1 VSVAVLSVLTRRWL
15 VQAARLLVA
24 MLLAVGLSASVAE
37 ATCGDYL
44 TSHDD
49 STATHQMT
57 HSGFSEPLP
66 GVPRCSGPFCSRG
79 PFEPIPVD
87 PIHLEV
93 DAGRFAQVSSP
104 HQVVALTAEDRLY
117 RLNGLPV
124 PFTIADR
131 LDRPPRLHAWI
142 A

>member
-1 VSVAVLSVLTRRWL
+1 MLSALTRRWL
-15 VQAARLLVA
+15 VQAARLPAA

-44 TSHDD
+44 ISHDD
-49 STATHQMT
+49 STATHEMSP
-57 HSGFSEPLP
+57 SGSSESLP

-79 PFEPIPVD
+79 PFEPIPAD
-87 PIHLEV
+87 PVHLEV
-93 DAGRFAQVSSP
+93 EVGRFAQLSSP
-104 HQVVALTAEDRLY
+104 RDDVALTSQDRLCHP
-117 RLNGLPV
+117 NGLPV

>member
-1 VSVAVLSVLTRRWL
+1 MLSALTRRWL
-15 VQAARLLVA
+15 VQAARLLTA
-24 MLLAVGLSASVAE
+24 MLLAIGLSASVAE

-44 TSHDD
+44 ASHDD
-49 STATHQMT
+49 STATHEMS
-57 HSGFSEPLP
+57 HSGSSESLP

-79 PFEPIPVD
+79 PLEPIPAD
-87 PIHLEV
+87 PVHLEV

-104 HQVVALTAEDRLY
+104 HEAVALTAEDRLY
-117 RLNGLPV
+117 RLNGLSV
-124 PFTIADR
+124 PLRLADR

>member
-1 VSVAVLSVLTRRWL
+1 
-15 VQAARLLVA
+15 

-44 TSHDD
+44 TSLDD
-49 STATHQMT
+49 SAATHEMS
-57 HSGFSEPLP
+57 HSGSSESLP
-66 GVPRCSGPFCSRG
+66 GVPRCTGPFCSRG
-79 PFEPIPVD
+79 PFEPIPAD

-104 HQVVALTAEDRLY
+104 DEAVALTAEDRLY

-131 LDRPPRLHAWI
+131 LDRPPRLSTRI

>member
-1 VSVAVLSVLTRRWL
+1 MLSDLFRRWL
-15 VQAARLLVA
+15 FPAARLLAA

-44 TSHDD
+44 TSLDD
-49 STATHQMT
+49 SAVAHEMT
-57 HSGFSEPLP
+57 RADAAESRP

-87 PIHLEV
+87 PVHLEV
-93 DAGRFAQVSSP
+93 DAGRFAQVLSP
-104 HQVVALTAEDRLY
+104 RDEVALTSHDRLS
-117 RLNGLPV
+117 LPGGLPV
-124 PFTIADR
+124 PFTLADR
-131 LDRPPRLHAWI
+131 LDRPPRLSTRI

>member
-1 VSVAVLSVLTRRWL
+1 MLSALTRRWL
-15 VQAARLLVA
+15 VQAARLLAA

-44 TSHDD
+44 ISHDD
-49 STATHQMT
+49 SKATHEMT
-57 HSGFSEPLP
+57 HGDSSESLP

-79 PFEPIPVD
+79 PFEPIPAD

-93 DAGRFAQVSSP
+93 DAGRFAQISSP
-104 HQVVALTAEDRLY
+104 HEAVALTSQDRLC
-117 RLNGLPV
+117 RPHGLPV

>member
-1 VSVAVLSVLTRRWL
+1 MLSALTRRWL
-15 VQAARLLVA
+15 VQAARLLAA
-24 MLLAVGLSASVAE
+24 MLLAVGLNASVAE

-44 TSHDD
+44 TSLDEAVVAHEMTPAD
-49 STATHQMT
+49 TAE
-57 HSGFSEPLP
+57 SLP

-87 PIHLEV
+87 PVHLEV

-104 HQVVALTAEDRLY
+104 HDEVALTSQDRLS
-117 RLNGLPV
+117 LPGGLPV
-124 PFTIADR
+124 PFTLADR
-131 LDRPPRLHAWI
+131 LDRPPRLSTWI